1 MWAGFRET
9 PRDGAGS
16 LGKQEW
22 GAITRLK
29 EQGEG
34 VVTGVGREEKYGE
47 GHPRGAVAI
56 I

>member
-9 PRDGAGS
+9 TRDGAGS

-34 VVTGVGREEKYGE
+34 VATGVGREEKYGE
-47 GHPRGAVAI
+47 GHLRGAVAI